1 MYLSIFVRCSAGTAM
16 VEVTGDLDVNSAPW
30 LQERLL
36 SALRMTG
43 DDLLADLS
51 GVAFIDCFALRML
64 VETRRRAELQ
74 ACSMRFTA
82 LSRQAERLAELTGLR
97 AEIPLTGKAAINA
110 GAGRSGRC
118 LAGDSARAICG

>member
-1 MYLSIFVRCSAGTAM
+1 MYLSMFVQRSAGTAM
-16 VEVTGDLDVNSAPW
+16 VDVSGDLDINSAPW

-36 SALRMTG
+36 SALWTTG
-43 DDLLADLS
+43 DDLLIDLS

-82 LSRQAERLAELTGLR
+82 LSGAVERLAELTGLHE
-97 AEIPLTGKAAINA
+97 EIPL
-110 GAGRSGRC
+110 AGRAAVALASGDAT
-118 LAGDSARAICG
+118 LDSLQNVQAFHA